1 MGLNVSVNYSNQYEN
16 KEQLREI
23 AKHILNNGGA
33 NSESAKQVI
42 DKSVFLANKTMKDLY
57 TTPQLDVLKASTQIT
72 LNNSL
77 KETLKYLKSHSQ
89 KSLKYK
95 APVLGEL
102 WKNLEASN
110 SSYKDN
116 ELYDFELDKNAKN
129 IFAA

>member
-23 AKHILNNGGA
+23 AKNILNNSGA
-33 NSESAKQVI
+33 NSESTKQI
-42 DKSVFLANKTMKDLY
+42 IEKSVFLANKTMKDLY

-77 KETLKYLKSHSQ
+77 KETLKYLKSHSKQ
-89 KSLKYK
+89 SLKTK
-95 APVLGEL
+95 TPILGEL
-102 WKNLEASN
+102 WKVIEVNK
-110 SSYKDN
+110 SSSENN
-116 ELYDFELDKNAKN
+116 ELYNFELDKNAKN

>member
-23 AKHILNNGGA
+23 AKNILNNRGA
-33 NSESAKQVI
+33 NSESVKQII

-72 LNNSL
+72 LNSTL
-77 KETLKYLKSHSQ
+77 KETLKYLKSHSSQ
-89 KSLKYK
+89 ASKVKT
-95 APVLGEL
+95 PILGEL
-102 WKNLEASN
+102 WKVIEVNK
-110 SSYKDN
+110 SSSDNN
-116 ELYDFELDKNAKN
+116 ELYNFELDKNAKN